1 METLSDA
8 VRFLEAGD
16 WQAAHRIVQDDPG
29 PLASWAHGI
38 VHLIEGDLGNAGY
51 WYGKAGRSVPNPK
64 QIGEEISAL
73 GKHLREASPDDRT
86 TPGS

>member
-38 VHLIEGDLGNAGY
+38 VHLIEGDLGNASY
-51 WYGKAGRSVPNPK
+51 WYRQAGRSVPDPA

-73 GKHLREASPDDRT
+73 RKHLRDPSTGDRT
-86 TPGS
+86 TPGN

>member
-51 WYGKAGRSVPNPK
+51 WYRQAGRTAPDPE

-73 GKHLREASPDDRT
+73 GKRLREASPDDRT
-86 TPGS
+86 SPGS